1 MSTMIRKQ
9 IYIEPEQEA
18 QLKQLASRTGLA
30 EAELIR
36 QAIDQY
42 VATARRLPRNLKV
55 WEEEKRYIEALMAQG
70 PVEGERTWRR
80 EDLYDR

>member
-18 QLKQLASRTGLA
+18 QLKQLASRTGMA
-30 EAELIR
+30 EAEIIR

-42 VATARRLPRNLKV
+42 VAAARRLPRNRKV
-55 WEEEKRYIEALMAQG
+55 WEEEEKFIAELMAQG
-70 PVEGERTWRR
+70 PVEGGRTWRR
-80 EDLYDR
+80 EDLYER